1 MEHNPGNHIIKQK
14 EMTKMMNPVV
24 TTIAFYVMLAMIF
37 WTTII
42 LLAIYF
48 IKKLIKRGKK

>member
-1 MEHNPGNHIIKQK
+1 MINPI
-14 EMTKMMNPVV
+14 VA
-24 TTIAFYVMLAMIF
+24 TIAFYLMLAMIF

>member
-1 MEHNPGNHIIKQK
+1 MINPI
-14 EMTKMMNPVV
+14 V

-37 WTTII
+37 CTIII